1 MKKLVAL
8 MLALLLAMQSF
19 AAASA
24 AAFNENIYYWA
35 KGFNVTTIEQIEKF
49 RPNDNI
55 SREEVAALMTRAI
68 EKGLFP
74 AKIATA
80 KEIPFVD
87 KAQIA
92 PEFQNAVQMVQNSG
106 IFQGNNHY
114 FNPKNSLTE
123 LEAIA
128 ILVRASREDVDDLNT
143 KTNPWY
149 QEYLNIAK
157 KFDVVP
163 ANLNA
168 PITRDKF
175 FTWMKQFVENTTVKT
190 VLEGKWMLKNVE
202 LEKGKPTEL
211 KDVTLTFTGHKV
223 HAKICNN
230 INGEFTLT
238 PDTMKT
244 TDLISTLMACQDEKI
259 MSAEKNFELNNAKF
273 MLSDD
278 EKTLEITT
286 ARGIKYTFQKA

>member
-1 MKKLVAL
+1 
-8 MLALLLAMQSF
+8 
-19 AAASA
+19 
-24 AAFNENIYYWA
+24 
-35 KGFNVTTIEQIEKF
+35 
-49 RPNDNI
+49 
-55 SREEVAALMTRAI
+55 
-68 EKGLFP
+68 
-74 AKIATA
+74 
-80 KEIPFVD
+80 
-87 KAQIA
+87 
-92 PEFQNAVQMVQNSG
+92 
-106 IFQGNNHY
+106 
-114 FNPKNSLTE
+114 
-123 LEAIA
+123 
-128 ILVRASREDVDDLNT
+128 
-143 KTNPWY
+143 
-149 QEYLNIAK
+149 LNIAR

-168 PITRDKF
+168 PITRNKF

-238 PDTMKT
+238 PDTIKT